1 MENFEFYNPTK
12 LVFGKNTHLGI
23 GREVKQYSKKVLLHY
38 GGGSIK
44 KSNLYNEVIQSLTS
58 EGIELVELGGVKPN
72 PRLSLVQEGIDICK
86 QHNIDFILAVG
97 GGSVIDS
104 AKAIAAGACYEGN
117 VWDFFEGKCS
127 PAQAIPIGIILTI
140 PAAGSESSNG
150 TVVTNEVGWYKR
162 SFMSPLIIPV
172 FAILNPELTYTLPHY
187 QTICGVADM
196 MSHIMERYFVHATDN
211 DVTDRL
217 CEATLR
223 SIINNARIVLEQPD
237 NYAARAELMWAGT
250 IAHNNSLGVGRTGDW
265 GSHNI
270 EHELSGIYDVAHGAG
285 LAVVFPAW
293 MKYVYGL
300 NVNRFVQFA
309 VRVWDVD
316 LSYGDL
322 DRVALEGIRRLTA
335 FFKEI
340 GLPVTLE
347 ELGVPVDRLEEMAA
361 KATEAGP
368 TGRFKKLYKEDVL
381 EILNL
386 AR

>member
-23 GREVKQYSKKVLLHY
+23 GREVKKYSKKVLLHY

-58 EGIELVELGGVKPN
+58 EGIEVVELGGVKPN

-127 PAQAIPIGIILTI
+127 PAHAIPIGIILTI

-150 TVVTNEVGWYKR
+150 TVVTNEEGWYKR

-187 QTICGVADM
+187 QTVCGVADM

-322 DRVALEGIRRLTA
+322 DKVALEGIRRLTA

-361 KATEAGP
+361 KATETGP

>member
-58 EGIELVELGGVKPN
+58 EGIEVVELGGVKPN

-150 TVVTNEVGWYKR
+150 TVVTNEEGWYKR

-223 SIINNARIVLEQPD
+223 SIMNNARIVLEQPD